1 MTCVSASAQTGP
13 GYRPERPYRGIFASG
28 VDGLGQS
35 LTANGTVSGGY
46 DDNLLADATNS
57 SSPRSGRQGAL
68 AQVSGGLNYNL
79 TSERAELQAGAGA
92 SLRYYPSFV
101 QDYYRTY
108 NANLSGVLRV
118 LDKPNLTAYGSVG
131 YQPVTF
137 LSGLPGVD
145 LDPGLEALVPPDL
158 DFIASTAQ
166 YLSYESGA
174 SLNVPLSRRLSFVS
188 SYSYR
193 VSDRSDH
200 RVWRQTGVMG
210 LDYELSRDLSLR
222 TGYRYTEAHYPTR
235 TVHTHSPDVGLDF
248 HRALSLTRRTSLSF
262 GAGVEATQ
270 TNDHTRYRATSHVNL
285 AHEIGRS
292 WFANAAYRRGTFF
305 IDTLAE
311 PVFGDSASAGVN
323 GLLTR
328 RIQFSAVAFLS
339 MGSAGF
345 TEQRQFDTYRGV
357 VTLSTALNRFMNV
370 GADYAY
376 YKYLFDPLI
385 ELDPGLPR
393 NINRQ
398 SIRAHVSF
406 WAPVMNRT
414 RRRDASR

>member
-1 MTCVSASAQTGP
+1 MACVPASAQGQ

-28 VDGLGQS
+28 VDNLGQS

-57 SSPRSGRQGAL
+57 NTPTGGRQGTL
-68 AQVSGGLNYNL
+68 GQFSGGLNYSL
-79 TSERAELQAGAGA
+79 TGERAQLSAGAGG

-101 QDYYRTY
+101 NEYYETY
-108 NANLSGVLRV
+108 NASIAGVLRV
-118 LDKPNLTAYGSVG
+118 LDKPNLTVHQSVG

-158 DFIASTAQ
+158 DFIPTTDQ

-174 SLNVPLSRRLSFVS
+174 DLDAPLSRRLNFIS

-193 VSDRSDH
+193 LTDRSEH
-200 RVWRQTGVMG
+200 RLWRQTGSIG
-210 LDYELSRDLSLR
+210 LQTVLSRDVSLR
-222 TGYRYTEAHYPTR
+222 TAYRYTEAHYPTR
-235 TVHTHSPDVGLDF
+235 TVRTHSPDVGLDF
-248 HRALSLTRRTSLSF
+248 RRALSLTRRTTLAF

-270 TNDHTRYRATSHVNL
+270 VNDQTRYHATGHLNVS
-285 AHEIGRS
+285 HEIGRS
-292 WFANAAYRRGTFF
+292 WSANGAYRRGTFF

-339 MGSAGF
+339 IGAAGF
-345 TEQRQFDTYRGV
+345 TTQRQFDTYRGV
-357 VTLSTALNRFMNV
+357 VTLSTALNRYMNV

-376 YKYLFDPLI
+376 YKYIFDPLI

-393 NINRQ
+393 NVNRQ